1 MVDGIAGELG
11 VTGILAVELFEAVA
25 ADGSPRILVNELAMR
40 PHNSGHWT
48 LDACA
53 VSQFE
58 QQVRALCGLPLGNP
72 EAKQAAVM
80 VNLLGD
86 LWFDAQGAAREPD
99 WAAIAA
105 PDLTLHLYG
114 KSDAR
119 PGRKM
124 GHYTVL
130 AADVDAALEQA
141 RALKETL

>member
-1 MVDGIAGELG
+1 MG
-11 VTGILAVELFEAVA
+11 TLAVEFFLVGGA
-25 ADGSPRILVNELAMR
+25 LKVNELAPR

-130 AADVDAALEQA
+130 GDAVAPLRERAEACRAALAPESATPAAQVQ
-141 RALKETL
+141 RAA